1 MLAAKEAVDPV
12 TKQVETFQDSFTV
25 GGGKS
30 GAWYVQ
36 AVNSIQSSAQ
46 EEAIL
51 KTGRSLTG
59 NDNKTIRSKINSSTF
74 LWKNLWPFLYYFG
87 GPFKSQ
93 QGPCWLSAQAV
104 QECIENQPAN
114 SYEKSVA

>member
-1 MLAAKEAVDPV
+1 MKAAKEAVDPV

-25 GGGKS
+25 GGGKR

-51 KTGRSLTG
+51 KTGAKYLGFFSFRSL
-59 NDNKTIRSKINSSTF
+59 KTR
-74 LWKNLWPFLYYFG
+74 
-87 GPFKSQ
+87 
-93 QGPCWLSAQAV
+93 
-104 QECIENQPAN
+104 
-114 SYEKSVA
+114 EKMY

>member
-1 MLAAKEAVDPV
+1 MHIHIFKLHDYFISRYTTAMKAAQEAVDPV

-51 KTGRSLTG
+51 KTGGFRSML
-59 NDNKTIRSKINSSTF
+59 
-74 LWKNLWPFLYYFG
+74 
-87 GPFKSQ
+87 
-93 QGPCWLSAQAV
+93 
-104 QECIENQPAN
+104 
-114 SYEKSVA
+114 

>member
-1 MLAAKEAVDPV
+1 MKAAQEAVDPV

-51 KTGRSLTG
+51 KTGAKYLVFSPLVP
-59 NDNKTIRSKINSSTF
+59 SKREKNVST
-74 LWKNLWPFLYYFG
+74 Y
-87 GPFKSQ
+87 
-93 QGPCWLSAQAV
+93 
-104 QECIENQPAN
+104 
-114 SYEKSVA
+114 